1 MAWQWVLTA
10 VVAGLAGL
18 AAYVA
23 LVPSGLGRIASHPR
37 PAASY
42 AEAVSRVEALRAREG
57 AELHPKCRVILM
69 SHGQKTAR
77 AVVFAHGYTSC
88 PHQFRPLGERLFNMG
103 YNVLI
108 VPLPRHGLTDRM
120 TEAHGRLSAEELAA
134 YTDEVVDIGRGL
146 GEHVTLAG
154 LSCGGV
160 VTAWAAQTR
169 ADLDQAVVM
178 SAALGF
184 QGIRRPL
191 TVASMNAALALPDK
205 FVWWDPVEKDKGGV
219 DYTYPRYSRRALG
232 QILRLGYAA
241 LGRARKWPPGAKS
254 IVVVT
259 NAHDA
264 SVDNW
269 AAARLAEAWRRGGAR
284 QLRAYEFP
292 EELKL
297 GHDMIDPEA
306 KEAQPEVVFP
316 KLIELING

>member
-1 MAWQWVLTA
+1 MTWQWVLIA
-10 VVAGLAGL
+10 VVAALAGV

-23 LVPSGLGRIASHPR
+23 LVPAGVGRLLSHPN

-42 AEAVSRVEALRAREG
+42 AGALNRVEALRAGEG
-57 AELHPKCRVILM
+57 AEFHPKCRVILM

-88 PHQFRPLGERLFNMG
+88 PQQFRPLGEILFNMG

-108 VPLPRHGLTDRM
+108 APLPRHGLTNRM
-120 TEAHGRLSAEELAA
+120 TDTHSRLSAEELAA

-205 FVWWDPVEKDKGGV
+205 FVWWDLVEKDKGGV

-232 QILRLGYAA
+232 QILRLGFAA
-241 LGRARKWPPGAKS
+241 LARARQGAPGAKS
-254 IVVVT
+254 IVMVT
-259 NAHDA
+259 NAHDE

-269 AAARLAEAWRRGGAR
+269 AAERLAEAWRRGGAR
-284 QLRAYEFP
+284 HLRAYEFP

-306 KEAQPEVVFP
+306 KEAQPELVFP
-316 KLIELING
+316 KLVELING